1 MLKEI
6 LLEIYERDLNKLK
19 NEINLYSDEADLW
32 IINDEIPNSAGNL
45 TLHLLGNLNHY
56 FGALLNKNGYMRQ
69 RDREFSEQ
77 NISREVLNNRIETTI
92 KVVKNTLNNLTK
104 EDFAKDYPETL
115 QDKIVK
121 TDFFL
126 VHSATHFSYH
136 LGQINYHRR
145 LLS

>member
-19 NEINLYSDEADLW
+19 NEINLYADEANLW
-32 IINDEIPNSAGNL
+32 IKTNEIPNSAGNL

-56 FGALLNKNGYMRQ
+56 FGALLDQNGYVRQ

-77 NISREVLNNRIETTI
+77 NVSREVLTQRIEVTI
-92 KVVKNTLNNLTK
+92 EVVKKTLNNLTDK
-104 EDFAKDYPETL
+104 DFARDYPETL
-115 QDKIVK
+115 QGKIVK

-126 VHSATHFSYH
+126 VHSATHFNYH

-145 LLS
+145 LLG